1 MMIMRIFHLPWDTI
15 HGPMHNLTGRLEILT
30 PVLDQVIGLSNV
42 GGIISYETLTIRF
55 FPITGPS
62 QWISINGLKLS
73 KCIIL

>member
-15 HGPMHNLTGRLEILT
+15 HGPMHNLTGRLENLT

-55 FPITGPS
+55 FSHYRALAVDFIER
-62 QWISINGLKLS
+62 LE
-73 KCIIL
+73 